1 MAGDADDGSNPFL
14 NRRRKLEQDADD
26 LVIKL
31 ASDEE
36 KERLRLQKELQ
47 EHLDQAKSILLE
59 DIDIALSIIPPL
71 LIKKAGSTSFDS
83 EAFAWFY
90 DKEKPLV
97 LDGDGILASGSHDR
111 TIRLWNAHTGE
122 HLRTLKGHIAYV
134 ASVAFSPGGKILASG
149 SYDNTIR
156 LWNTHTGE
164 HLRTL
169 EGHLGSVRSVAFSSD
184 GKTLASG
191 CEERRIRLWNA
202 HTGKHL
208 RTLEG
213 HKKAV
218 YSVSFSPDGKSLASI
233 SEDRTIRL
241 WNAHTGE
248 SLRTLKG
255 HLGAVMSVAFSP
267 DGKTLASGSE
277 DKTIRF
283 WNTHT
288 GKCLRTLGNPPRA
301 LGINPN
307 PRTLLGHEETV
318 YTVAFSPDGNYL
330 ASGSGDKTI
339 RLWNAHTGKHLK
351 TLEGHIG
358 YVASVAFFPAGNYIA
373 SGSGDKTIRLWNTH
387 TGEHLRTLE
396 GHEGHSFSIAI
407 PSDWSGLEVFTN
419 KHLGAIYSHMCHLVA
434 EADFKLS
441 TKDGIEF
448 TITWHGTK
456 A

>member
-169 EGHLGSVRSVAFSSD
+169 EGH
-184 GKTLASG
+184 
-191 CEERRIRLWNA
+191 
-202 HTGKHL
+202 
-208 RTLEG
+208 
-213 HKKAV
+213 
-218 YSVSFSPDGKSLASI
+218 
-233 SEDRTIRL
+233 
-241 WNAHTGE
+241 
-248 SLRTLKG
+248 
-255 HLGAVMSVAFSP
+255 
-267 DGKTLASGSE
+267 
-277 DKTIRF
+277 
-283 WNTHT
+283 
-288 GKCLRTLGNPPRA
+288 
-301 LGINPN
+301 
-307 PRTLLGHEETV
+307 
-318 YTVAFSPDGNYL
+318 
-330 ASGSGDKTI
+330 
-339 RLWNAHTGKHLK
+339 
-351 TLEGHIG
+351 
-358 YVASVAFFPAGNYIA
+358 
-373 SGSGDKTIRLWNTH
+373 
-387 TGEHLRTLE
+387 
-396 GHEGHSFSIAI
+396 EGHSFSIAI